1 MSARPGIFTPK
12 GLMSSAGLPEHSRD
26 GWDVRAR
33 RGLRHHDDQGE
44 DVDDEGDGD
53 DVDEDVDEDGDGD
66 GGEDGDEEGE
76 DAGED
81 GDDGDADLLTTA
93 RGQSS

>member
-1 MSARPGIFTPK
+1 
-12 GLMSSAGLPEHSRD
+12 MSSAGLPEHSRD

-66 GGEDGDEEGE
+66 GDEDGDEDEGE

-93 RGQSS
+93 RGQLSC